1 MAFWS
6 IAAPII
12 GGLLGAKGQRD
23 AAKANAEAGKLDLA
37 HLRDQ
42 ALKYGFNPL
51 TVLQATGGAG
61 STTSPAVPGFL
72 SFLASQ
78 APAMGQ
84 AIGNAL
90 DPQRKADLELT
101 RSQSALNRQMEAES
115 IAQMAAP
122 GSVAHGNRDEDD
134 FMAAYAANPNG
145 YTTMRSMTGAPIEVR
160 NDVLFRLNLAPGS
173 LYGLAEDAEAIAG
186 EIAGEAQGIG
196 NIGDTTGMLGGTPI
210 VRKLE
215 EQGPVQPALRR
226 SPITVSTLKP
236 ADAVIKGIDQP
247 LLPPFLQKMHE
258 GEWWKKN
265 MWLD

>member
-1 MAFWS
+1 MGFWS
-6 IAAPII
+6 IAAPILGNVVGAI
-12 GGLLGAKGQRD
+12 GANK
-23 AAKANAEAGKLDLA
+23 AAKAQANAGKLDLG
-37 HLRDQ
+37 HLRAQ
-42 ALKYGFNPL
+42 AKAHGFNPL

-61 STTSPAVPGFL
+61 SMTTAAAPGFL
-72 SFLASQ
+72 SFLAAQ
-78 APAMGQ
+78 APSMGQ
-84 AIGNAL
+84 TIANHF

-122 GSVAHGNRDEDD
+122 GSVAHGSREEDD
-134 FMAAYAANPNG
+134 FMAFYAANPNG

-160 NDVLFRLNLAPGS
+160 NDVLFRLKLEPGS

-196 NIGDTTGMLGGTPI
+196 NIGDTSGMLGGTPI

-226 SPITVSTLKP
+226 APITVSKLKP
-236 ADAVIKGIDQP
+236 NDAVMKGIDQP
-247 LLPPFLQKMHE
+247 VLPPFLQKMYE